1 MNYTEFLTRIIND
14 GIEAAKNDYVGKEDK
29 LKGSIAGFEAC
40 RGKNPDELKELLSK
54 AAKDTFHAH
63 MKHIPNYW
71 EIRCFEAEVEWVC
84 NCVSAMLM
92 NEKLPTIIPPTARAV
107 IKVAEVIGVSPITAL
122 N

>member
-1 MNYTEFLTRIIND
+1 VNYTEFLTRIIND